1 MKNKNLVVNPGE
13 IEVVEGKVVITSE
26 ELASA
31 IRNEGIDLTSEE
43 EDAAIDIVIK
53 GFHCS

>member
-31 IRNEGIDLTSEE
+31 IRNEGID
-43 EDAAIDIVIK
+43 
-53 GFHCS
+53 